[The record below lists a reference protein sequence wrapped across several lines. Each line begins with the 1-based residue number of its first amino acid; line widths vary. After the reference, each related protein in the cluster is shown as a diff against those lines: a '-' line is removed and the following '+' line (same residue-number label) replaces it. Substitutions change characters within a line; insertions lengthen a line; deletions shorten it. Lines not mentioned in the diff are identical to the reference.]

1 MFVYILLAFIM
12 LFLIIFNIQYF
23 QETRK
28 SALLVVN
35 LVSLGFAI
43 GLYKKPDFFTALV
56 PVAVLLILLICNIK
70 VFKDD
75 TISGSN
81 QLALLFAAF
90 VSIGIGIVVYKIKYE
105 KIEQQIVRSIT
116 MSLQACLI
124 LFIVGAIIGIWI
136 LSGVVP
142 TMIYY
147 GLKILNP
154 NIFLPAACLICMIVS
169 TATGSSWSTS
179 GTVGIA
185 LMGIGKALGIPDGMI
200 AGAILSGAY
209 FGDKMSPLS
218 DTTNLAPAMA
228 GTDVFTHV
236 KNMMQTTIPSIG
248 LALVGFTVLGVF
260 QNQTAQ
266 AIDIS
271 NFLTTMES
279 MFTIHIGLFIVPAVV
294 VILVLKKMPAVP
306 ALLIGF
312 FLGVV
317 VAVLFQQELLK
328 KIAQTE
334 LSLEVI
340 YMQIMQV
347 AYNGFQF
354 ESGDK
359 IINSL
364 FNRGGMASMLKTVWL
379 IFMAM
384 TFGGAMEGT
393 GMLQMIAGK
402 ILTIVKGAGS
412 LIGATLA
419 SCFVMNMIACDQY
432 IAIVLPGRMFKVA
445 YSHYKL
451 HPKNLSRALEDSGTI
466 TSVLIPWN
474 SCGAYHSGV
483 LGVSTLTYLPYCLFN
498 ILNPLIA
505 AFYAGFGIGIAK
517 ETEETR
523 NEN

>member
-1 MFVYILLAFIM
+1 MTEENRRPHFWVSMIPVVVLLA
-12 LFLIIFNIQYF
+12 
-23 QETRK
+23 
-28 SALLVVN
+28 
-35 LVSLGFAI
+35 
-43 GLYKKPDFFTALV
+43 
-56 PVAVLLILLICNIK
+56 LLICNIK

-81 QLALLFAAF
+81 QLALLFSAF
-90 VSIGIGIVVYKIKYE
+90 IAVALGVFVYKKKYVA
-105 KIEQQIVRSIT
+105 IEQQIIQSIT

-142 TMIYY
+142 AMIYY

-154 NIFLPAACLICMIVS
+154 TIFLPAACFICMIVS
-169 TATGSSWSTS
+169 SATGSSWSTS

-185 LMGIGKALGIPDGMI
+185 LMGIGKTLGIPDGMT

-236 KNMMQTTIPSIG
+236 RHMMYTTIPSIL
-248 LALVGFTVLGVF
+248 LALVGFSILGIF
-260 QNQTAQ
+260 S
-266 AIDIS
+266 S
-271 NFLTTMES
+271 NTGQIGTNVAEFLSVMEKTFS
-279 MFTIHIGLFIVPAVV
+279 INIWLFIVPIV
-294 VILVLKKMPAVP
+294 VIALVLKKMPAVP

-317 VAVLFQQELLK
+317 FALLFQKDLLI
-328 KIAQTE
+328 KIVGSECTIASVYE
-334 LSLEVI
+334 
-340 YMQIMQV
+340 QIMRV
-347 AYNGFQF
+347 AYNGFKID
-354 ESGDK
+354 SGNAIVND
-359 IINSL
+359 L
-364 FNRGGMASMLKTVWL
+364 FNRGGMSSMLKTVWL

-393 GMLQMIAGK
+393 GMLQVIAEK
-402 ILTIVKGAGS
+402 ILGLVRGAGS

-419 SCFVMNMIACDQY
+419 SCLTMNMIACDQY
-432 IAIVLPGRMFKVA
+432 IAIVLPGRMFKTA
-445 YSHYKL
+445 YDHYKL

-483 LGVSTLTYLPYCLFN
+483 LGVSTLTYLPFCFFN
-498 ILNPLIA
+498 IINPLIA
-505 AFYAGFGIGIAK
+505 AFYAGFGISIERIQN
-517 ETEETR
+517 ETEKTVE
-523 NEN
+523 